1 MRYERGQCVQVV
13 LQDTPTG
20 TQVNATDV
28 GQTNDVLYSDQ
39 SFKLGKQAFKIMRV
53 TQVNL

>member
-1 MRYERGQCVQVV
+1 MRVSCFTRYPHRN
-13 LQDTPTG
+13 TRIG

-39 SFKLGKQAFKIMRV
+39 SLKLGEQAFKIMRV